1 MNWRNVAFD
10 WNQARA
16 FWVTAEEGSYSA
28 AARALGTAQPTVGR
42 QVAALEEALG
52 VALFER
58 VGRGIALTAAGLDLL
73 EHVRAMGDA
82 AARVSLTAAG
92 QAMALEG
99 VVCITASEVIAAH
112 LLPPII
118 ARVRA
123 AHPGIEIEIV
133 ASNAA
138 QDLRQREAD
147 IAVRNFRSR
156 DPELIAR
163 KVHDSGARLY
173 AAPAYLERLGGVRAP
188 EDLARAE
195 IFGFDR
201 TTMMVDGLKALG
213 VPVTAASFP
222 IVTSNHLVQWE
233 LAKQGLG
240 ICVMMEEVGEREPR
254 VRRVLDALPPLPVP
268 VWLVTHKEVET
279 SRRIRVVFDLLAEGF
294 LAVRDEMAALAASRA

>member
-1 MNWRNVAFD
+1 MDWRHVAFD

-16 FWVTAEEGSYSA
+16 FWITAEEGSYSA
-28 AARALGTAQPTVGR
+28 AARALGTAQPTIGR

-52 VALFER
+52 VTLFER
-58 VGRGIALTAAGLDLL
+58 VGRGIALTAAGLDLA
-73 EHVRAMGDA
+73 EHVRAMGAA

-99 VVCITASEVIAAH
+99 VVCITASEVISAH
-112 LLPPII
+112 LLPPLIG
-118 ARVRA
+118 RVRA

-138 QDLRQREAD
+138 QDLRRREAD
-147 IAVRNFRSR
+147 IAVRNFRPQ

-163 KVHDSGARLY
+163 KVHDGYARLY
-173 AAPAYLERLGGVRAP
+173 AAPAYLERIGGVRAA

-201 TTMMVDGLKALG
+201 TAMMVKGLEAIG
-213 VPVTAASFP
+213 VPVTAKNFP

-233 LAKQGLG
+233 LAKHGLG
-240 ICVMMEEVGEREPR
+240 ICVMMEEVGDREPR
-254 VRRVLDALPPLPVP
+254 VQRVLEGLPPLPVP
-268 VWLVTHKEVET
+268 MWLVTHQEIET
-279 SRRIRVVFDLLAEGF
+279 SRRIRVVFDLLAEG
-294 LAVRDEMAALAASRA
+294 LRGVRDAAAAPAADRA